1 MNFKELIPDYS
12 GNINDLQLNSISIN
26 SQDITNG
33 DLYISLAKN
42 IINQKKYNLDAFKRG
57 ASLILTN
64 KKSSEDRDKK
74 IIFVENLE
82 GNLGPL
88 SNKFYKNP
96 SKKIKIFGI
105 TGTNGKSSVSYY
117 LFQLLNQIEKRNG
130 LISNLNLKK
139 SGIHFSNLTTPD
151 IFTLNKILSSFIS
164 DKKKAAIF
172 EVSSHGIKQK
182 RISGIDFDYG
192 CLTSFSRD
200 HLDYH
205 SSIREYG
212 KVKESFFLDNKFKG
226 GVINIDSKIGQ
237 RIFSYKK
244 DFISISRKNKKSD
257 IYIEE
262 KKGQFFIHS
271 PWGNLKFPERI
282 FADHIMMN
290 MASAFGLYCIS
301 SKKIDLKML
310 NLNNIFDLPGRFQKI
325 QLNSNKCLYI
335 DYAHTPAALENILL
349 SLKKKYKGNLICLF
363 GCGGDRDQGKRPLM
377 GEVADS
383 LADKIILTNDN
394 PRFENQKKIIED
406 ILEGIKDLNKVE
418 IITERTKA
426 IKSGLKLL
434 SEEKEGSVLL
444 LAGKGHESNQEI
456 KRKTIKSNDY
466 EIVRGFI

>member
-12 GNINDLQLNSISIN
+12 GNINDLQINSISIN
-26 SQDITNG
+26 SQEITSG

-42 IINQKKYNLDAFKRG
+42 ITNQKKYNLDAFKRG

-64 KKSSEDRDKK
+64 KKSLEDREKN
-74 IIFVENLE
+74 IIFVENLDE
-82 GNLGPL
+82 NLGSL

-117 LFQLLNQIEKRNG
+117 LFQFLNQIEKRNG

-205 SSIREYG
+205 SSMREYG

-237 RIFSYKK
+237 RIFLYKK
-244 DFISISRKNKKSD
+244 DFIYITKKNKKSD

-394 PRFENQKKIIED
+394 PRFENQKKIIKD

-456 KRKTIKSNDY
+456 KRKTIQSNDY

>member
-42 IINQKKYNLDAFKRG
+42 ITNQKKYNLDAFKRG

-64 KKSSEDRDKK
+64 KKSLEDREKK

-205 SSIREYG
+205 SSMTEYG

-244 DFISISRKNKKSD
+244 DFISISKKNKKSD

-456 KRKTIKSNDY
+456 KRKTIQSNDY

>member
-1 MNFKELIPDYS
+1 M
-12 GNINDLQLNSISIN
+12 
-26 SQDITNG
+26 
-33 DLYISLAKN
+33 
-42 IINQKKYNLDAFKRG
+42 
-57 ASLILTN
+57 
-64 KKSSEDRDKK
+64 
-74 IIFVENLE
+74 
-82 GNLGPL
+82 
-88 SNKFYKNP
+88 
-96 SKKIKIFGI
+96 
-105 TGTNGKSSVSYY
+105 
-117 LFQLLNQIEKRNG
+117 
-130 LISNLNLKK
+130 
-139 SGIHFSNLTTPD
+139 
-151 IFTLNKILSSFIS
+151 
-164 DKKKAAIF
+164 
-172 EVSSHGIKQK
+172 
-182 RISGIDFDYG
+182 
-192 CLTSFSRD
+192 
-200 HLDYH
+200 
-205 SSIREYG
+205 REYG

-237 RIFSYKK
+237 RIFSFKK
-244 DFISISRKNKKSD
+244 DFISISRENKKSD
-257 IYIEE
+257 IYIED

-271 PWGNLKFPERI
+271 PWGNLQFPERI

-456 KRKTIKSNDY
+456 KRKTIQSNDY